1 MLYANISCH
10 YWFCCWLVSA
20 NEKSFLYFKDNIF
33 LLLKLLSLL
42 LTYRWGMKL
51 EWTRVLRFFCQAS
64 LSGFSLEL
72 CWAHPLPTAT
82 KLILLLQILFFLM
95 VHRDLS
101 FLLNPEFLQGR
112 DEGSICLFH
121 VPYIILD
128 RTEGF
133 ERSAAAAAA
142 KSLQSCLTL
151 SNPMDCSLPGSSVHG
166 IFQARVLEWGA
177 IAFSVWMFYSVFTGG
192 SIHAVWNVVLP
203 CCLVLISDSS
213 FSTLSVFW

>member
-151 SNPMDCSLPGSSVHG
+151 SNPMDCSL
-166 IFQARVLEWGA
+166 QAPLSMG
-177 IAFSVWMFYSVFTGG
+177 FSRQEYWSGVP
-192 SIHAVWNVVLP
+192 LP
-203 CCLVLISDSS
+203 SPFECSTQCLLGVPFML
-213 FSTLSVFW
+213 FEM